1 MRASGCNHYQHESPR
16 QSSYVSERNI
26 CRFAESGQLARTLML
41 ILNPQDY
48 LFASRCNVSKFDTS
62 FIIVY
67 ASLKMQ
73 NIERRHEME
82 GAKKIR

>member
-1 MRASGCNHYQHESPR
+1 
-16 QSSYVSERNI
+16 
-26 CRFAESGQLARTLML
+26 ML